1 MDAAGL
7 IILLKEM
14 EADCAVARDAAQKA
28 AQRLQ
33 QNSPGHLEACAYE
46 LSRFYNVVERML
58 ERLCEEFEN
67 HFERRG
73 DFHEKLIQRLALD
86 LEGIRP
92 AFIPK
97 ERTAEVREL
106 KGFRHVMRHAYD
118 LTLREDRLAEL
129 SAIAGRLAVDLPSW
143 CEDFGRRVRAEQ
155 GWSSNR

>member
-1 MDAAGL
+1 MDAGGL
-7 IILLKEM
+7 TILLKEM
-14 EADCAVARDAAQKA
+14 EVDCAVARDAAQKA

-33 QNSPGHLEACAYE
+33 QKSPGHLEACAYE
-46 LSRFYNVVERML
+46 LSRFYNVAERMF

-67 HFERRG
+67 HFEKRG

-97 ERTAEVREL
+97 DRMTDVREL

-118 LTLREDRLAEL
+118 LTLREDRLREL
-129 SAIAGRLAVDLPSW
+129 SAIAERLATELPGW
-143 CEDFGRRVRAEQ
+143 CEDFGKRVRKEQ
-155 GWSSNR
+155 GWN